1 MRVGPLTFEEQ
12 EELCY
17 LLDFIG
23 FTPAQRAY
31 ANSIVEEWEGSL
43 LSFVT
48 HVQLSLQAGQS
59 IVDQK
64 EVKE

>member
-17 LLDFIG
+17 LLDFIS